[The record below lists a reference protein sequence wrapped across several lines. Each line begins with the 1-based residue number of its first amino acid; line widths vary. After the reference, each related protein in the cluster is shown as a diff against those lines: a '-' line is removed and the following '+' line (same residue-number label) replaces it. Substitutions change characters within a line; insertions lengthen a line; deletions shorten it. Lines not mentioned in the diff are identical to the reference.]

1 MIEGLRGFPLLCG
14 YRGRPP
20 VSIEELAGVITSVSR
35 LIATYPDVRE
45 IDLNPVIATESGAV
59 AVDWKMYV
67 AKNGGR

>member
-1 MIEGLRGFPLLCG
+1 
-14 YRGRPP
+14 
-20 VSIEELAGVITSVSR
+20 VSIEELADVITSVSR
-35 LIATYPDVRE
+35 LIATYPDVSE